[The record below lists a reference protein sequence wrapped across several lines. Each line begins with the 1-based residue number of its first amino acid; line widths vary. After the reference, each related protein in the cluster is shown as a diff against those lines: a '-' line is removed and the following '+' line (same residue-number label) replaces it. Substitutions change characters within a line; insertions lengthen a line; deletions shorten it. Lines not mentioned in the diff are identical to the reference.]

1 MVSPPKKLGRV
12 TLSSNDGDG
21 DGDGDGYENLT
32 YKVKSRCFKLYS
44 AYSISFNLSNV
55 GSFLELNSKI
65 LYRSSGKE
73 KESRCLVFTF
83 STKREIKAFSHR
95 SRAVTARKCT
105 KKRDARAK
113 MLFCQSKPT
122 AFLPFLLTSPSSL
135 LKLPKIKMIG
145 TLLSVVHRQVHNN
158 K

>member
-1 MVSPPKKLGRV
+1 MVPPQKTG
-12 TLSSNDGDG
+12 SSHLKQQRRRRRRRRLRKPHLQS
-21 DGDGDGYENLT
+21 EVALLQT
-32 YKVKSRCFKLYS
+32 
-44 AYSISFNLSNV
+44 YSISFNLSNV

-73 KESRCLVFTF
+73 KESRCLVFMF

-145 TLLSVVHRQVHNN
+145 TLLSVMHRQVHKN
-158 K
+158 KQ